1 VLFDTILSSLI
12 SFIGVGGFFGGFMM
26 GGPKIGIP
34 SVGILGLLI
43 GLMYLGFA
51 IYAIYGAYRGF
62 TGQDFE
68 YAIIGDFIRKI

>member
-1 VLFDTILSSLI
+1 
-12 SFIGVGGFFGGFMM
+12 M